1 MLFGEQ
7 MLIVIRLSYLPYRE
21 TVLIQEELRKTG
33 HDIPP
38 IDLEFDE
45 VEIGSGMFC
54 RIETEFIYISSSH
67 SLTILYYTVLPYP
80 TPQTIGASGVVRK
93 GLWLKS
99 TEVAVKALKN
109 VPEFTDIQEMT
120 NFYKEIETLR

>member
-54 RIETEFIYISSSH
+54 RIETEFIYILFSLSYH
-67 SLTILYYTVLPYP
+67 SLLHCTTLPYP
-80 TPQTIGASGVVRK
+80 TNNRSFGSR
-93 GLWLKS
+93 
-99 TEVAVKALKN
+99 
-109 VPEFTDIQEMT
+109 
-120 NFYKEIETLR
+120 